1 MQNILKNLGHRLFIV
16 SAVYFFA
23 VLTVFMFLALPS
35 HLTATFNNTSDGD
48 ILQVFWKLNESN
60 SSRASIDEAGSIEI
74 TLNLNY
80 GLDVPD
86 FLRLDPTTFEN
97 KAIEIEGLRL
107 TNHLGL
113 DVFFDV
119 DGIYNS
125 AVVNISDFQV
135 KKESRKIM
143 GLTSSNDSQIFLN
156 DFPKLAT
163 NLVLK
168 SLRTMAPIIL
178 IVSLLLILMHKNFL
192 EPNSVA
198 NRTLTRLK
206 YLARQNE
213 SLFILV
219 WCFLISLTIIMS
231 VSPGMMSYDTLHALR
246 GARYGVQSS
255 EWPPMVSYVWYVS
268 ELLIPHPSFMHFIQ
282 IFGVLSLS
290 SLIVHSISNSLR
302 IALANSIALV
312 LVTIVLGTLVVI
324 WKDVLMTVFFL
335 ATVYSGVLFQKRL
348 IKREVFLV
356 LATILIFLTINTRHN
371 GVFLASFSI
380 VYVVAVLFEK
390 TPILNFRSLVKYC
403 LVGFLFAGILM
414 LGKSYIDN
422 YSLYDGSKINNRT
435 SVFFNNTMK
444 LDLMGYA
451 VCSQKNIFELEG
463 VEYSLSEIEKN
474 YFPQHLNLSAN
485 TLHQFHKDFNLKEAW
500 FKAMSDRPECLLKT
514 RIDRTAF
521 MLGLNDG
528 PMFLITHP
536 NVNQNEF
543 GYVKSQNLLQTLI
556 FNYITS
562 ETILRPWVLYLG
574 VIAIFFTFIRRSSQN
589 FIRLTLVLSGSLY
602 FVSFFIF
609 GNAADTRL
617 LFPLNVVSI
626 MLVNEK
632 LMSYFTR
639 S

>member
-1 MQNILKNLGHRLFIV
+1 MQNIFKNLGNRLLIV
-16 SAVYFFA
+16 TAVYCFA
-23 VLTVFMFLALPS
+23 VLSIFIFLALPS
-35 HLTATFNNTSDGD
+35 QLTATFNNGSNGD
-48 ILQVFWKLNESN
+48 TVQVFWKLNESS
-60 SSRASIDEAGSIEI
+60 SSRASINKADSTEI

-80 GLDVPD
+80 GINVPN

-107 TNHLGL
+107 TNHFGLGI
-113 DVFFDV
+113 FFDV
-119 DGIYNS
+119 DSIDKR
-125 AVVNISDFQV
+125 AVVNFSDFQAI
-135 KKESRKIM
+135 KPNKIM

-156 DFPKLAT
+156 DFSKYAI

-168 SLRTMAPIIL
+168 SLRSMAHIIFILSLIL
-178 IVSLLLILMHKNFL
+178 IVIHKNFL
-192 EPNSVA
+192 KPNSVA
-198 NRTLTRLK
+198 NRTVARLK
-206 YLARQNE
+206 YLAQQNE
-213 SLFILV
+213 ALFVLV
-219 WCFLISLTIIMS
+219 WCFFVSVTIVIS

-282 IFGVLSLS
+282 VFGVLSLS

-302 IALANSIALV
+302 IALTNSIALV

-335 ATVYSGVLFQKRL
+335 GTVYSGILFQKRL
-348 IKREVFLV
+348 IKREFFLI
-356 LATILIFLTINTRHN
+356 LACVLIFLTINTRHN

-380 VYVVAVLFEK
+380 VYVVGCLFEK
-390 TPILNFRSLVKYC
+390 TPVLNFRLLPKYC
-403 LVGFLFAGILM
+403 LVGFLFCVILM
-414 LGKSYIDN
+414 FGKSYIDN
-422 YSLYDGSKINNRT
+422 YSLFDGSKINNRT
-435 SVFFNNTMK
+435 SVFFDNTMK

-463 VEYSLSEIEKN
+463 INYSLTAIEKN

-485 TLHQFHKDFNLKEAW
+485 TLHQFHENFNLKETW
-500 FKAMSDRPECLLKT
+500 LKGMSDRPECLLKT
-514 RIDRTAF
+514 RIDRTVF
-521 MLGLNDG
+521 MLGLNEG
-528 PMFLITHP
+528 PMFLISHP
-536 NVNQNEF
+536 HVNQNEF
-543 GYVKSQNLLQTLI
+543 GYVKSESLLQTLI
-556 FNYITS
+556 FGYITS
-562 ETILRPWVLYLG
+562 KTILRPWVLYLG
-574 VIAIFFTFIRRSSQN
+574 VIAIFFTFFSRSPQN
-589 FIRLTLVLSGSLY
+589 FIRLSLFLSGGLY
-602 FVSFFIF
+602 FLSFFIF

-632 LMSYFTR
+632 LMSYFVR